1 MASGEAWNWGAQIG
15 RDALAKGDKKK
26 SRQEE
31 LQDEQRQQKLGVYAD
46 LHNQGRISPV
56 ELGHAIED
64 IYHDAEPE
72 KKMSILGRLLN
83 RKKAQQQHNDFLQGK
98 QKRATEEQGIVSGAI
113 PTKQLQDEAQ
123 KRKLELV
130 QAQGEAKTPFKEFV
144 SPDGKQRQWFHPG
157 DEPDGWNAQQGAPS
171 GETEYQKASI
181 AARAA
186 KQKLDEA
193 KFEASRDPNN
203 PLTRQKLQAAQ
214 ANKEKA
220 DAYMI
225 RAQAAAFGAV
235 NGQPLPGAM
244 VDEEDKPIGAMFQS
258 NVRPTGSQRE
268 KATLATSALEQL
280 SDMETILKKRGDLFG
295 PGAGRAQQLA
305 QWVGSPD
312 PDAQR
317 FTSAV
322 TTAADHL
329 MGVFGG
335 RSTYAGERI
344 EKAIGQLKTDP
355 EAALAAIQQMG
366 KAAKLI
372 QSVGSYKTVGGGE
385 ASPTGGK
392 KEPAPKAQGG
402 ATGGAHKV
410 GEKKKFPNGKTGEW
424 DGQGWVAQ

>member
-46 LHNQGRISPV
+46 LHNQGRISAA
-56 ELGHAIED
+56 ELKHSIED

-72 KKMSILGRLLN
+72 KKMFILGRLLN

>member
-46 LHNQGRISPV
+46 LHNQGRISAA
-56 ELGHAIED
+56 ELKHSIED